1 MTWTAHAGDDVALAS
16 ATISQAATAVK
27 PAALNRAEVL
37 ATQGAG
43 RGSAGARTMTL
54 AGSEVPASIAPCV
67 CVCVCVCMYVCMH
80 ACMNE

>member
-1 MTWTAHAGDDVALAS
+1 MTWTAHTGDDVALAS

-43 RGSAGARTMTL
+43 RGSAGARTVTV
-54 AGSEVPASIAPCV
+54 AGSGTEVSASIAPCV
-67 CVCVCVCMYVCMH
+67 CVSVCVCV
-80 ACMNE
+80 